1 MADSI
6 RKLIT
11 DQVLQRLDGGPL
23 SDSPTLAGGR
33 INKNRHIPIGR
44 DEMPMYS
51 VYFIHEA
58 PTPAGNPRRPVILDR
73 KLTIEIRIIVRGNDD
88 DVDPHCQ
95 WVTGQMGSAGRL
107 IATDGMRLTLSISEG
122 ETVFESLEGSEGKV
136 TITSIRWVVE
146 YKTLPADITKVSAS

>member
-23 SDSPTLAGGR
+23 SGSPTLAGGR
-33 INKNRHIPIGR
+33 INKNRSIPVGR

-58 PTPAGNPRRPVILDR
+58 PTPVGNPRRPVIVDR
-73 KLTIEIRIIVRGNDD
+73 KLTIETRIIVRGTDD
-88 DVDPHCQ
+88 DADPHCQ
-95 WVTGQMGSAGRL
+95 WVTSQMGVGERL
-107 IATDGMRLTLSISEG
+107 VATDGTRLTLSISEG
-122 ETVFESLEGSEGKV
+122 ETVFEALEGSEGKV
-136 TITSIRWVVE
+136 TFTSIRWVIE
-146 YKTLPADITKVSAS
+146 YRTLPADITKVSAS